1 MHEGSIAKAIADT
14 VLHHA
19 GAEGAEKILS
29 IEIEIGELTFLSF
42 DQLKFWLDMEFKDTP
57 AGEAEIKFT
66 SVEARLQC
74 DACGFSGR
82 PSAEMDTGS
91 HLALPS
97 LACPKCGSSRI
108 EWIQGRDAVVRK
120 MQILKPD

>member
-1 MHEGSIAKAIADT
+1 MHEGSIARAIADT
-14 VLHHA
+14 VLRHA

-42 DQLKFWLDMEFKDTP
+42 DQLRFWLDMEFKDTP
-57 AGEAEIKFT
+57 AKEAEIKFT
-66 SVEARLQC
+66 SVEAMLKC

-82 PSAEMDTGS
+82 PAGEMDTGL
-91 HLALPS
+91 HMALPS
-97 LACPKCGSSRI
+97 LSCPKCGGSRI

-120 MQILKPD
+120 IEILKTD